1 MWYTVSYF
9 RPISP
14 IQRDS
19 GSPLRVSCAPTGTL
33 SVREA
38 PAECGMS
45 GATRRAMGELE
56 AQALAVLWEVDA
68 WMTPR
73 EVLEQLPPQPPV
85 VCSTVMTIL
94 RRLWKKGVLERRKQ
108 GKAFA
113 YHPVRSE
120 AHTSELQSLMR

>member
-38 PAECGMS
+38 PAACGMS

-56 AQALAVLWEVDA
+56 ARALAVLWEVDA

-73 EVLEQLPPQPPV
+73 QVLEKLPPPPPV
-85 VCSTVMTIL
+85 VYSTVMTIL
-94 RRLWKKGVLERRKQ
+94 RRLWRTGVLDSRKQ
-108 GKAFA
+108 GKAFVDQ
-113 YHPVRSE
+113 PVQGRE
-120 AHTSELQSLMR
+120 GRTAERM